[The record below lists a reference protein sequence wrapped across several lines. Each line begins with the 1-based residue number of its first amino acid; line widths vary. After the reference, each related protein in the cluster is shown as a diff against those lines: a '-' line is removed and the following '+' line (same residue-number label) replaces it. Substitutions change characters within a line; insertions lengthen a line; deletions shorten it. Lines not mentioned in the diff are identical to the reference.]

1 MKILT
6 VSTVAT
12 LALATAAFA
21 EGRAQGGK
29 SKGKGP
35 STDFSAGGG
44 FEKGGASVARGLK
57 GGWGGNAL
65 ATNGQTSSGPTAAP
79 REE

>member
-6 VSTVAT
+6 VSTVAA

-21 EGRAQGGK
+21 DGHAQG

-35 STDFSAGGG
+35 STDVSVGGG

-57 GGWGGNAL
+57 GGWGGNAG
-65 ATNGQTSSGPTAAP
+65 ATNGQTSSGPAATP
-79 REE
+79 KEE